1 MKRFK
6 QTASVVLAS
15 MLFFSSLA
23 PSEAASKR
31 SLGSATIQVDKSP
44 ILQAKSTKARKVL
57 VLKKGTHVSLIS
69 EVSGWKYVQYGKK
82 RGYMQSKSFVPSAY
96 KLVTRST
103 SPVYVSTSTKSKRV
117 ATLRAN
123 TDVTVSKVYGSWTFV
138 TSGKTSGWTAT
149 RNLAVKVEK
158 LAPKPST
165 SKTLG
170 YATVQIDKS
179 PILTS
184 KTTKGRK
191 VVVLNE
197 GVNVTV
203 LSEARDW
210 KYVQYGRTKGYMLA
224 KSFVPNSS
232 SLVTRKTSSI
242 YTSTSTKSKQV
253 ATLRTNTNVT
263 VSKIYRSWAYV
274 TSGKVSGWT
283 AKSNLGVKVKETPK
297 PTPPVVDPEPEVP
310 TEPIVKPDPEIVT
323 PVGPIIPDPEDPNAE
338 FKQLVK
344 SSYEKVSQSNE
355 WQEPSAEVARLVN
368 EYRVENGL
376 NPLVHRQSLVEF
388 AAFRWDD
395 MKMNGYISH
404 HSPTYGSFQE
414 MTFKAGVGIHKFAGE
429 NISFNFM
436 TPAQVVQGWKDSP
449 PHNATML
456 SPDLT
461 HSGVIWKDGI
471 GVHIFEG
478 DL

>member
-44 ILQAKSTKARKVL
+44 ILQTKSTKARKVL

-123 TDVTVSKVYGSWTFV
+123 TDVTVSKVYRSWTFV

-149 RNLAVKVEK
+149 KNLAVRVEK
-158 LAPKPST
+158 LAQKPST

-179 PILTS
+179 PILAS

-210 KYVQYGRTKGYMLA
+210 KYVQYGRTKGYMSA

-242 YTSTSTKSKQV
+242 YTSTSTKSKRV

-274 TSGKVSGWT
+274 TSDKVSGWT

-297 PTPPVVDPEPEVP
+297 PTPPVVEPDPEVP
-310 TEPIVKPDPEIVT
+310 SDPIVV

-355 WQEPSAEVARLVN
+355 WQDPSAEIVRLIN

-376 NPLVHRQSLVEF
+376 NPLSDRQSLVEY

-395 MKMNGYISH
+395 MKTNEYVSH
-404 HSPTYGSFQE
+404 HSPTYGYFS
-414 MTFKAGVGIHKFAGE
+414 TVAFKVGIGVDKFLGE
-429 NISFNFM
+429 NISFNYM

-449 PHNATML
+449 SHNDAML
-456 SPDLT
+456 NPYYT
-461 HSGVIWKDGI
+461 HAGLIWKDGLA
-471 GVHIFEG
+471 VHIFEG